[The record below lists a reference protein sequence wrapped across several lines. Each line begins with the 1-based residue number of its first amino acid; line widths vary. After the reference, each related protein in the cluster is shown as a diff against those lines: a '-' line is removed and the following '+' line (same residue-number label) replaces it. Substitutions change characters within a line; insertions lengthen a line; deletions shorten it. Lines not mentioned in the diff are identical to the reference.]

1 MIDLNKPFSLANVA
15 PRDAFQLAG
24 TFNGIKGYFSPDKSK
39 FLIDILS
46 KRGATVHTGNNNN
59 KFYVDGQ
66 EFHHG
71 NDSPTH
77 YYGVLIQDHFQ
88 YSIIPS
94 GQEVVTSSAHL
105 NVGVPMIALKGTGSI
120 SVDAI
125 AGPYLVDYTYKRYYP
140 ADTQDTFKYKTYQIV
155 PALSSQ
161 LVTSKK
167 IQESTDLNVA
177 PETPPENN
185 LLPNLFTNIKSGN
198 HRDTYVKDNDHKINI
213 TLTHTSSH
221 G

>member
-1 MIDLNKPFSLANVA
+1 MIDLNKPFTLANVE
-15 PRDAFQLAG
+15 PRDTFQLAG
-24 TFNGIKGYFSPDKSK
+24 TFNGIKGYFNSNKSK

-46 KRGATVHTGNNNN
+46 KRGATVYTKDNN

-71 NDSPTH
+71 DNSPTH
-77 YYGVLIQDHFQ
+77 CYGVLIQDHFQ
-88 YSIIPS
+88 YSIMPS
-94 GQEVVTSSAHL
+94 NEEVVTSSAYL
-105 NVGVPMIALKGTGSI
+105 NVSIPMVALKGTGSVSI
-120 SVDAI
+120 DAV
-125 AGPYLVDYTYKRYYP
+125 AGPYLVDFTYKRYYP
-140 ADTQDTFKYKTYQIV
+140 ADTQDTFKYKTYQVI

-198 HRDTYVKDNDHKINI
+198 YRDTYVKDNDHKINI